1 MPTTLHVLAHLT
13 QKRRPASDQNNHSSS
28 ACFYLS
34 QGQHDRVHAGKLNI
48 PHGDGECLI
57 HTYTTLLYEVI
68 YTCSILYIYFGYLG
82 VVISQL
88 PPRRVHTGKCTTAI
102 LAELIRMIG
111 CYPFEVPNDDDNSQG
126 RSVRMPKRR
135 KAAPHFCGGKALVNM
150 SAA

>member
-1 MPTTLHVLAHLT
+1 MQYT
-13 QKRRPASDQNNHSSS
+13 
-28 ACFYLS
+28 
-34 QGQHDRVHAGKLNI
+34 VHI
-48 PHGDGECLI
+48 C
-57 HTYTTLLYEVI
+57 
-68 YTCSILYIYFGYLG
+68 GYLG
-82 VVISQL
+82 VVIYQL

-150 SAA
+150 SAAWYLVSTYWIDTLSSAKISDKHERFTLWAREMRRSLGLYPLKFFTTRIVAWLSSMTRLTERWRSSSHS